1 MAKVAESFPVHMS
14 FESNA
19 GGRSEM
25 QSAASADVVV
35 AAVAE
40 LFGEERRAHIHQST
54 VAARD
59 RTSQGVHE

>member
-40 LFGEERRAHIHQST
+40 LFGETST
-54 VAARD
+54 HPSIYCSSA
-59 RTSQGVHE
+59 